1 MRASRGRGRGRRA
14 SRARGWACAWAC
26 VALVTRAVR
35 GDERER
41 AAVVALARALGHDD
55 ASVASDACEV
65 VGVTCACDDA
75 SVGGGGAS

>member
-14 SRARGWACAWAC
+14 SRAGAWARAWAC

-55 ASVASDACEV
+55 ATVASDACEV
-65 VGVTCACDDA
+65 AGVTCACDDA
-75 SVGGGGAS
+75 SVGGGAS